1 MSDNYIFSLLEEV
14 ISRSNLK
21 LTEELKAL
29 YKIKYNELRIDLQD
43 VSLLETI
50 SNDEK
55 NEIVDKILKKLESVD
70 KDQKVIDVF
79 FHEVT
84 ETIDYVY
91 NLIISK
97 QLGRVLVSLHQEDEI
112 SWILV

>member
-21 LTEELKAL
+21 LTEELKAI
-29 YKIKYNELRIDLQD
+29 YKIKHNELKIDLQD

-50 SNDEK
+50 SDDEK

-97 QLGRVLVSLHQEDEI
+97 QLGG
-112 SWILV
+112 

>member
-21 LTEELKAL
+21 LTEELKAI
-29 YKIKYNELRIDLQD
+29 YKIRYNELGIDLQD

-97 QLGRVLVSLHQEDEI
+97 QLGG
-112 SWILV
+112 

>member
-50 SNDEK
+50 SDDEK
-55 NEIVDKILKKLESVD
+55 NEIIDKILKKLESVD

-97 QLGRVLVSLHQEDEI
+97 QLGG
-112 SWILV
+112 